1 MEDDLLASMIG
12 DYLPDWPKTS
22 GVFTTSRSVG
32 TISDE
37 MGALTASQLR
47 QLQNRLTQH
56 NTQPPV
62 DWRARREHVAKF
74 KETYVKLRA
83 DNIVLDHQTAIEL
96 AKVIYKES
104 ETITWE
110 DTQ

>member
-1 MEDDLLASMIG
+1 MLDALKGSPFYVSSDYIRRVSIG
-12 DYLPDWPKTS
+12 T
-22 GVFTTSRSVG
+22 V
-32 TISDE
+32 SDE
-37 MGALTASQLR
+37 MSAITANQLR
-47 QLQNRLTQH
+47 QIQDRMTQA
-56 NTQPPV
+56 NKEPPV

-96 AKVIYKES
+96 AKMIYKES

>member
-1 MEDDLLASMIG
+1 MEDNLLASMIG
-12 DYLPDWPKTS
+12 DYLPDWPKTP
-22 GVFTTSRSVG
+22 GVLTPSRSVG

-37 MGALTASQLR
+37 MSAITANQLR
-47 QLQNRLTQH
+47 QIQDRMTQA
-56 NTQPPV
+56 NKEPPV

-96 AKVIYKES
+96 AKMIYKES

>member
-1 MEDDLLASMIG
+1 
-12 DYLPDWPKTS
+12 
-22 GVFTTSRSVG
+22 
-32 TISDE
+32 
-37 MGALTASQLR
+37 MG
-47 QLQNRLTQH
+47 
-56 NTQPPV
+56 
-62 DWRARREHVAKF
+62 WRAHREHVAKF

>member
-1 MEDDLLASMIG
+1 MKDDMLDALIG
-12 DYLPDWPKTS
+12 AQMTSWPYVNDSFIKRTDIGIS
-22 GVFTTSRSVG
+22 
-32 TISDE
+32 SDE
-37 MGALTASQLR
+37 VSAITADQLR
-47 QLQNRLTQH
+47 QIQDRMTQA
-56 NTQPPV
+56 NKEPPV

>member
-1 MEDDLLASMIG
+1 MNDDMLDALMGSPFYGQSKASTDFIRQAGIG
-12 DYLPDWPKTS
+12 T
-22 GVFTTSRSVG
+22 V
-32 TISDE
+32 SDE
-37 MGALTASQLR
+37 VSAITADQLR
-47 QLQNRLTQH
+47 QLQNRMAQSR
-56 NTQPPV
+56 TQPPV

-96 AKVIYKES
+96 AKMIYKES

>member
-1 MEDDLLASMIG
+1 MNDDMLDALTGSPFYVNSDFIRRASI
-12 DYLPDWPKTS
+12 
-22 GVFTTSRSVG
+22 G

-37 MGALTASQLR
+37 VSAVTADQLR
-47 QLQNRLTQH
+47 QIQDRMTQA
-56 NTQPPV
+56 NKEPPV

-96 AKVIYKES
+96 AKMIYKES

>member
-1 MEDDLLASMIG
+1 MLSALMGSTLYGQSQASADFIRQAGIG
-12 DYLPDWPKTS
+12 T
-22 GVFTTSRSVG
+22 V
-32 TISDE
+32 SDE
-37 MGALTASQLR
+37 MSAITADQLR
-47 QLQNRLTQH
+47 QIQDRMVQSRAQTS
-56 NTQPPV
+56 V

-96 AKVIYKES
+96 AKMIYKES

>member
-1 MEDDLLASMIG
+1 MNDDMLDALIGSPFYVNSDYIRRASIG
-12 DYLPDWPKTS
+12 T
-22 GVFTTSRSVG
+22 V
-32 TISDE
+32 SDE
-37 MGALTASQLR
+37 MSAITANQLR
-47 QLQNRLTQH
+47 QIQDRMTQA
-56 NTQPPV
+56 NKEPPV

-83 DNIVLDHQTAIEL
+83 DNIVLDHQTAVEL
-96 AKVIYKES
+96 AKMIYKES

>member
-1 MEDDLLASMIG
+1 MSDHMFDALMGSTLYGQSQASADFIKRAGIG
-12 DYLPDWPKTS
+12 T
-22 GVFTTSRSVG
+22 V
-32 TISDE
+32 SDE
-37 MGALTASQLR
+37 MSAITADQLR
-47 QLQNRLTQH
+47 QIQDRMAQSRV
-56 NTQPPV
+56 QPSV

-96 AKVIYKES
+96 AKMIYKES

>member
-1 MEDDLLASMIG
+1 MSDHMFDALMGSPFYGQSQASADLIRRAGIG
-12 DYLPDWPKTS
+12 T
-22 GVFTTSRSVG
+22 V
-32 TISDE
+32 SDE
-37 MGALTASQLR
+37 MSAITADQLR
-47 QLQNRLTQH
+47 PIQDRMAQSRI
-56 NTQPPV
+56 QPSV
-62 DWRARREHVAKF
+62 DLRARREHVAKF

>member
-1 MEDDLLASMIG
+1 MLGNFD
-12 DYLPDWPKTS
+12 PDWPKTS
-22 GVFTTSRSVG
+22 DVFTTSRSVG

-37 MGALTASQLR
+37 MGTLTASQLR
-47 QLQNRLTQH
+47 QLQNSLTQH
-56 NTQPPV
+56 KIQPHI
-62 DWRARREHVAKF
+62 DWHARREHVAKF

-96 AKVIYKES
+96 AKAIYKES

>member
-1 MEDDLLASMIG
+1 MNDDMLDALTDSPF
-12 DYLPDWPKTS
+12 YVNS
-22 GVFTTSRSVG
+22 GFIRRAYIG

-37 MGALTASQLR
+37 MSAVTADQLR
-47 QLQNRLTQH
+47 QIQDRMTQA
-56 NTQPPV
+56 NKEPPV

-83 DNIVLDHQTAIEL
+83 DNIVLDHQTAVEL
-96 AKVIYKES
+96 AKMIYKES

>member
-1 MEDDLLASMIG
+1 MSDHMFDALMGSPFYGQSQASADLIRRAGIG
-12 DYLPDWPKTS
+12 T
-22 GVFTTSRSVG
+22 V
-32 TISDE
+32 SDE
-37 MGALTASQLR
+37 MSAITADQLR
-47 QLQNRLTQH
+47 QIQDRMAQSRI
-56 NTQPPV
+56 QPSV

-83 DNIVLDHQTAIEL
+83 AHIVLDHQTAIEL